1 MFCTLSPTCVTRSGE
16 IQSVVDNP
24 HVVTRGSS
32 WLVSATAPGQS
43 FPGPGGQPCCR
54 SHHSTG
60 QQLLQG
66 PGLHCQDFCLVPQAR
81 SLLLGNLAL
90 FHKVHAQ
97 KHSASHSSTVYL
109 PGLLFCQI
117 RKTSPRVC
125 FRLIKYKL
133 RSMLSRAE
141 RKPWALLVQMQYSA
155 RLGHTS
161 VPGTHDFPCGPW
173 EGEERQ

>member
-1 MFCTLSPTCVTRSGE
+1 MWSPEKAAGWFQRQLQGRASLALEVSLAAGPTTALARAAASTLC
-16 IQSVVDNP
+16 
-24 HVVTRGSS
+24 
-32 WLVSATAPGQS
+32 
-43 FPGPGGQPCCR
+43 
-54 SHHSTG
+54 

-109 PGLLFCQI
+109 HGLLFCQI

-141 RKPWALLVQMQYSA
+141 RKPWALLAQMQYST